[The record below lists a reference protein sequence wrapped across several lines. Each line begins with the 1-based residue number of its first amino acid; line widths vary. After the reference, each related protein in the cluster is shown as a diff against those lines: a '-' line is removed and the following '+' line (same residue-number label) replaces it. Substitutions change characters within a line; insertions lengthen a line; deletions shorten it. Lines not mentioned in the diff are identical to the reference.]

1 MEKNLHFL
9 KLTNVAAC
17 RVLAVLKCSVFFFF
31 FFLIVRNVME
41 NSRVSFYFWPF
52 VGAFVIFAHKA
63 GKLNLSAV

>member
-17 RVLAVLKCSVFFFF
+17 RVLAVLKLCSVF
-31 FFLIVRNVME
+31 FFLIVRNVIE

-52 VGAFVIFAHKA
+52 VAAFVIFAHKA

>member
-1 MEKNLHFL
+1 MGKNLHFL

-17 RVLAVLKCSVFFFF
+17 RVLAVLKCSVFF